1 MNKNSL
7 VSCIIIFLNAQE
19 NFFIEAIESIFAQTY
34 SNWELLLVDDGSSN
48 ESSGIAKAYSQQ
60 YPEKVIYL
68 EHEAHQNLGMSAA
81 RNLGINKASGEYIAF
96 LDADDIWLPEK
107 LEKQVTILENYPQA
121 GMVYGSTLI
130 WYSWNNNPGEIQQ
143 DRRSKLGVKSDTL
156 VSQPKM
162 IPLFLN
168 HQAETPGTCSV
179 LIRSQ
184 LVREVGGF
192 NESFRGMYEDQV
204 FFYKICLRAP
214 VYVESGCWDKYRQH
228 HDSACHIATEKE
240 FYDPDGGPSLAYV
253 NFLLWVEQYFVQEQ
267 IQNLVIWWELHKE
280 LWMNQYPFLF
290 AFINLINRIKLI
302 TLIKRMLK
310 LTANNMIFKQ
320 FSS

>member
-60 YPEKVIYL
+60 YSEKVTYL
-68 EHEAHQNLGMSAA
+68 EHEDHQNMGMSAS
-81 RNLGINKASGEYIAF
+81 RNLGISKARGEYIAF

-121 GMVYGSTLI
+121 GMVYGSTLT
-130 WYSWNNNPGEIQQ
+130 WYSWNVESENLPP
-143 DRRSKLGVKSDTL
+143 DRDFKFGVKPDSL
-156 VSQPKM
+156 IEPPRL

-168 HQAETPGTCSV
+168 HQAETPATCGV
-179 LIRSQ
+179 LIRSR
-184 LVREVGGF
+184 LFREVGGF
-192 NESFRGMYEDQV
+192 ENSFRGLFEDQV

-214 VYVESGCWDKYRQH
+214 VYVESDCWDKYRQH
-228 HDSACHIATEKE
+228 HNSACHIATEKE

-253 NFLLWVEQYFVQEQ
+253 NFLHWLEQYFAQEQ
-267 IQNLVIWWELHKE
+267 IQDPLIWQELRKE
-280 LWMNQYPFLF
+280 LWVNKYPFLF
-290 AFINLINRIKLI
+290 ALTNRIKLI
-302 TLIKRMLK
+302 KGMLK
-310 LTANNMIFKQ
+310 STAKNMILKQ
-320 FSS
+320 ISS